1 MQDADL
7 ATTALV
13 DGQPQSTG
21 WWQERACQF
30 GDGLFETLAVV
41 DGAPCLWE
49 AHLDRLRRGC
59 RVLGL
64 AIPDPEVLRTDAER
78 LCSGQLRATL
88 KLYWTGGRSLR
99 GYARPGDGAP
109 TRCAVLAPWPEPKT
123 SWRVRLCRHRLS
135 RQPSLAGLK
144 HLNRLDQ
151 VIARDEWQD
160 PDIDEGLMLGIDGH
174 LACGTRSNIY
184 LWRNG
189 ELFTPSLELEGVRG
203 TVRELVVDAG
213 NRFGHPVR
221 ITTLGTEDLASAE
234 AVYLSNALVGIVPVH
249 RIDDRDLPAATAW
262 PPALTEAAARCH
274 QPSWSGS
281 SDA

>member
-7 ATTALV
+7 AASALV

-59 RVLGL
+59 RALSL
-64 AIPDPEVLRTDAER
+64 PTPDPEALRRDAER
-78 LCSGQLRATL
+78 LCSGQQYATL
-88 KLYWTGGRSLR
+88 KLYWTGGRSLQ

-109 TRCAVLAPWPEPKT
+109 TRCVVLAPRPDSKT
-123 SWRVRLCRHRLS
+123 RFRVRLCQHRLS
-135 RQPSLAGLK
+135 RQPGLAGLK

-151 VIARDEWQD
+151 VIARDEWHD
-160 PDIDEGLMLGIDGH
+160 PQIDEGLMLDIDGH

-184 LWRNG
+184 LWRDG
-189 ELFTPSLELEGVRG
+189 ALLTPSLEQEGVHG
-203 TVRELVVDAG
+203 TVRELVIDAG
-213 NRFGHPVR
+213 TRLGQPVQT
-221 ITTLGTEDLASAE
+221 TTLGADDLASADG
-234 AVYLSNALVGIVPVH
+234 VFLSNALAGIVPVH
-249 RIDDRDLPAATAW
+249 RVDDHELPDLAAW
-262 PPALTEAAARCH
+262 PAALTEAAAQCH
-274 QPSWSGS
+274 RPSWPGRVN
-281 SDA
+281 A